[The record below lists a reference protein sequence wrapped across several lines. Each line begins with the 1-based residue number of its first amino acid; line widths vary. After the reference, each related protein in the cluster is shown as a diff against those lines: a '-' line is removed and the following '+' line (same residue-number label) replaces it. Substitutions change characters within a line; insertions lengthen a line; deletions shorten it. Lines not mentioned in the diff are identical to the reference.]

1 MQPAEAAAGP
11 VEFLAAELHRL
22 GPVRIAVPAAVYT
35 AHAFHGVPLPA
46 LRALTRR
53 WTREHRDLLPNVVF
67 SVAERLWFSG
77 SREAMIVASMLLERR
92 PDARDHLDLATLR
105 RWADEFDGWELVDN
119 LGTAAVGPWVLDDPG
134 TRFSALEALAADTN
148 PWARRLALVGMLDL
162 AADPGAGSWW
172 PRVRAV
178 CARLATDRQASIPK
192 AISWVLRTWAK
203 HLPGEV
209 ARFVGD
215 DQAPVPAIARRETR
229 HFLAFGRKRPAST
242 RPAGS

>member
-22 GPVRIAVPAAVYT
+22 GPVRMAVPAAVYT

-46 LRALTRR
+46 LRTLARR
-53 WTREHRDLLPNVVF
+53 WTREQRDLLPNVVF
-67 SVAERLWFSG
+67 TVAERLWFSG
-77 SREAMIVASMLLERR
+77 SREAMIVASMLLEKR
-92 PDARDHLDLATLR
+92 PDALAMLDLATIR

-119 LGTAAVGPWVLDDPG
+119 LGTAAVGPWVLHDPG
-134 TRFSALEALAADTN
+134 TRFGALEALATDAN
-148 PWARRLALVGMLDL
+148 PWARRLALVGLLDL
-162 AADPGAGSWW
+162 AADPRAREWW
-172 PRVRAV
+172 PRVRAM
-178 CARLATDRQASIPK
+178 CARLANERQASIPK

-203 HLPGEV
+203 RLPDEV
-209 ARFVGD
+209 AQFVSD